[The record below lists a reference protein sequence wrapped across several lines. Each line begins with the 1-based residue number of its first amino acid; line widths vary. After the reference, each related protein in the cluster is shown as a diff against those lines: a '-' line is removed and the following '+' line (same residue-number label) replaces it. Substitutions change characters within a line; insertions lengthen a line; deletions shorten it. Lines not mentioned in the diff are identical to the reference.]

1 MNDFSDFLNVVSE
14 GKTHS
19 ENSINNKPI
28 KDLSV
33 KIKENS
39 FLSFLDSVSS
49 EELTQESISPI
60 EEIIIP
66 EEVLILDEIILPIE
80 SSEEIIDETPIVEI
94 VSPVQ
99 VKDLSEKIKDNSFLS
114 FLESASEPKKPKKA
128 KKVKQSTVIP
138 IEPVVEEIIPEIIT
152 EELPVESPKNDLLE
166 PTQYNKLFKTK
177 VDLFNQPNVPK
188 VSPEMKA
195 ITDKLQYMENWI
207 SKISAAGPGGGEVN
221 LRWLDD
227 IDRPTIYDGRYLRY
241 NDTSRKFEFAE
252 VNPHDIVFTTHL
264 VTTPTYSID
273 NDDYYVGVNYAG
285 PVTITLPVTPSSG
298 RMIIIKDES
307 GHASIN
313 PIAVIGTV
321 DNDTGGFILQLDNG
335 GIQMIYRN
343 GWRIV

>member
-1 MNDFSDFLNVVSE
+1 MNEFSDFLNVVSE

-33 KIKENS
+33 KIKDNS
-39 FLSFLDSVSS
+39 FLSFLESASS
-49 EELTQESISPI
+49 EELIPTSISPI
-60 EEIIIP
+60 EEILIP

-80 SSEEIIDETPIVEI
+80 SSKEIIEEVSIIETT
-94 VSPVQ
+94 STVQ

-114 FLESASEPKKPKKA
+114 FLESASEPKKPKKTKKA
-128 KKVKQSTVIP
+128 KPSVILP
-138 IEPVVEEIIPEIIT
+138 IEPIVEEIIPEIIT

-252 VNPHDIVFTTHL
+252 VNPHDIVYTTFL
-264 VTTPTYSID
+264 ITTPTYTVSD
-273 NDDYYVGVNYAG
+273 EDYYMGVNYAG
-285 PVTITLPVTPSSG
+285 PVTITLPTTPNSG

-307 GHASIN
+307 GNASTN
-313 PIAVIGTV
+313 PITVLGTV
-321 DNDTGGFILQLDNG
+321 DNDTGGFIIQLDNG
-335 GIQMIYRN
+335 AIQMIYRN

>member
-1 MNDFSDFLNVVSE
+1 MNEFSDFLNVVSE

-49 EELTQESISPI
+49 EELIPTPISPI
-60 EEIIIP
+60 EEIIILD
-66 EEVLILDEIILPIE
+66 EISDEIILPIE
-80 SSEEIIDETPIVEI
+80 LSEEIIEEVSILETTPII
-94 VSPVQ
+94 Q

-114 FLESASEPKKPKKA
+114 FLESASEPKKPKKT
-128 KKVKQSTVIP
+128 KKAKQSTIIP
-138 IEPVVEEIIPEIIT
+138 IVEEIIPEIIT

-227 IDRPTIYDGRYLRY
+227 IDRPSIYDGRYLRY

-264 VTTPTYSID
+264 VTTPAYSIN